1 MKLTIFQAGKGDCLL
16 LSASDGTNVLVDG
29 GMHDA
34 YKAHVAPALGAMH
47 SSRRK
52 IDLLYVSHIDED
64 HISGILELFKDELAW
79 RIVDYQ
85 RRNGNRDVRPPDRP
99 RPPKVGHIW
108 HNAFHEQADAN
119 AGEVEE
125 LLAAEA
131 PALEASARRDLR
143 KQAPFHRELAAS
155 IRQGI
160 ELSQRINSEHLK
172 IKLNHHFDGKLALVR
187 DDQRPIQMRGFTL
200 TVIGPFREDLDVL
213 RKKWNQWVKANK
225 RKIEDL
231 KRELRRES
239 QGLATTEIESLHEP
253 LRAAAEG
260 LGKRSDVTPPN
271 LASLMLLAE
280 ADGRTVLLTGD
291 GHATD
296 IVKGLRQA
304 GRLDAQGRMHFDVMK
319 VQHHGAKANITSAFA
334 REITADCYVF
344 CGDGEHGN
352 PEPDVV
358 REIIDARLGTQSSPA
373 EGPAR
378 PIKLLFNSSAESSP
392 ERFQEHMR
400 ELERMVARR
409 AERSNG
415 RLKFSFA
422 SGSSFDLKLRPR

>member
-1 MKLTIFQAGKGDCLL
+1 MQVRSKSFSPPRRRRSRRARGGTSGSRL
-16 LSASDGTNVLVDG
+16 LSIA
-29 GMHDA
+29 
-34 YKAHVAPALGAMH
+34 
-47 SSRRK
+47 SSRRA
-52 IDLLYVSHIDED
+52 
-64 HISGILELFKDELAW
+64 SGKGSSSLE
-79 RIVDYQ
+79 
-85 RRNGNRDVRPPDRP
+85 
-99 RPPKVGHIW
+99 
-108 HNAFHEQADAN
+108 
-119 AGEVEE
+119 
-125 LLAAEA
+125 
-131 PALEASARRDLR
+131 
-143 KQAPFHRELAAS
+143 
-155 IRQGI
+155 
-160 ELSQRINSEHLK
+160 RINSEHLK

-334 REITADCYVF
+334 REITADCL
-344 CGDGEHGN
+344 
-352 PEPDVV
+352 
-358 REIIDARLGTQSSPA
+358 RLL
-373 EGPAR
+373 R
-378 PIKLLFNSSAESSP
+378 
-392 ERFQEHMR
+392 R
-400 ELERMVARR
+400 RR
-409 AERSNG
+409 ARQ
-415 RLKFSFA
+415 
-422 SGSSFDLKLRPR
+422 PRA